1 MAHKI
6 DSKTSVDDLI
16 AFSLAN
22 LSHDYHAVRIACA
35 TIVKRMTPYL
45 IEKDVEQL
53 VKRSEGIEKSGASDG
68 QWHFLHKFRKTLDQH
83 IDWPQPYIEE
93 FK

>member
-6 DSKTSVDDLI
+6 DSKTSIDDLI
-16 AFSLAN
+16 SFSLTN
-22 LSHDYHAVRIACA
+22 LSHEYHTVRIACA

-53 VKRSEGIEKSGASDG
+53 IKQSEGIEKNDAVDS
-68 QWHFLHKFRKTLDQH
+68 QWHFLHKFRKTLDQQ